1 MVNNKPEQNED
12 RFSEDHFEDLTHF
25 ISQGVRAAKE
35 TVKKTGTVLENL
47 SEEGTEAAGEIRKK
61 LEERLGNARNQVSE
75 HLADLRIG
83 GLSEEQQKEMLGK
96 LDKAKDSASEKQKE
110 KTENLRRRKPC
121 RGLRNS
127 QCAIPAAK

>member
-12 RFSEDHFEDLTHF
+12 RFSEDHFEDLTQF

-47 SEEGTEAAGEIRKK
+47 SEEGTGAAGEIRKK

-96 LDKAKDSASEKQKE
+96 LDKAKDSASEKAEGKNGESEAE
-110 KTENLRRRKPC
+110 KAVQGT
-121 RGLRNS
+121 
-127 QCAIPAAK
+127 

>member
-96 LDKAKDSASEKQKE
+96 LDKAKDSASEKAEGKNGESEAE
-110 KTENLRRRKPC
+110 KAVQGT
-121 RGLRNS
+121 
-127 QCAIPAAK
+127 

>member
-47 SEEGTEAAGEIRKK
+47 SEEGTGAAGEIRKK
-61 LEERLGNARNQVSE
+61 LEGRLGNARNQVSE

-96 LDKAKDSASEKQKE
+96 LDKAKDSASEKAEGKNGESEAE
-110 KTENLRRRKPC
+110 KAVQGT
-121 RGLRNS
+121 
-127 QCAIPAAK
+127 

>member
-47 SEEGTEAAGEIRKK
+47 SEEGTGAAGEIRKR

-96 LDKAKDSASEKQKE
+96 LDKAKDSASEKAEGKNGESEAE
-110 KTENLRRRKPC
+110 KAVQGT
-121 RGLRNS
+121 
-127 QCAIPAAK
+127 

>member
-47 SEEGTEAAGEIRKK
+47 SEEGTGAAGEIRKK

-96 LDKAKDSASEKQKE
+96 LDKAKDSASEKAEGKNGESEAE
-110 KTENLRRRKPC
+110 KAVQGT
-121 RGLRNS
+121 
-127 QCAIPAAK
+127 

>member
-35 TVKKTGTVLENL
+35 TVKKPEPFWKIYPKRAPRQQGKFERSWKSAWGMPGIRYRSIWQTCE
-47 SEEGTEAAGEIRKK
+47 SE
-61 LEERLGNARNQVSE
+61 
-75 HLADLRIG
+75 
-83 GLSEEQQKEMLGK
+83 
-96 LDKAKDSASEKQKE
+96 DSAKSSRKRCWASWIKPKIPLRRKQKE